1 MSLWSEQTI
10 ASHKSVVNH
19 PKQEIK
25 WTSGQS
31 ESEKYDL
38 LNIELGGSVQVDL
51 KMASISAEGSFKY
64 LQESKVLII
73 DYSQR
78 IAMCSNSKTNFQ

>member
-64 LQESKVLII
+64 LQESKVLMTHNGLQLQQFKNKF
-73 DYSQR
+73 S
-78 IAMCSNSKTNFQ
+78 MNN